1 MTSASRR
8 LEDEVTCSICI
19 EHFNDPRVLP
29 CLHSF
34 CRHCLE
40 ELAVHSE
47 GRGKLVCPLCKAEF
61 QISPADVPSLKVNFM
76 INSII
81 SVLPL
86 LTSEDSKKKPSCESC
101 DSGEPAQG
109 RCNECDHFVCE
120 QCISAHKRLRL
131 LQHHTLLSLDE
142 IKSGKLLSKSK
153 TSYCTKHEG
162 EVLKLFCESCKEVI
176 CRDCTVVD
184 HKNHDY
190 LFTSDVIA
198 REKEEILGRAK
209 KVASKLTD
217 IEQAMALVEET
228 QQHLEENKRATRR
241 DLDAFI
247 DKQIGTL
254 EKMRSDLKG
263 GIESACQK
271 HDKQLTAQRETLSMR
286 LASARSSLEFAERM
300 CRDANDVDVLSI
312 RNEVLSQLS
321 SLAEKPVDQP
331 CTEVGVRLVV
341 DEEYWDSLS
350 KKISVDVISVGESE
364 QTGLEQSAILSG
376 KGPEYLRDLL
386 GFLKPMQ
393 QSPKS
398 RWVRCF
404 SAKRDGWAART
415 FHEKC
420 NGKAPNI
427 VLVSVGGRYVFGG
440 YSDVAWTKMTSAS
453 RRLEDEVT
461 CSICIEHFNDPR
473 VLPCL
478 HSFCRHC
485 LEELAVHSEGR
496 GKLVCPLCKAEF
508 QISPADVPS
517 LKVNF
522 MINSI
527 ISVLPLLT
535 SEDSKKKPSCE
546 SCDSGEPAQ
555 GRCNECDH
563 FVCEQ
568 CISAHKRLRLLQHH
582 TLLSLDEIKS
592 GKLLSKSK
600 TSYCTKHEGE
610 VLKLFCESCKEVICR
625 DCTVVDH
632 KNHDYLF
639 TSDVIARE
647 KEEILGRAKKVA
659 SKLTDI
665 EQAMALVEETQ
676 QHLEENKRATR
687 RDLDAFIDKQ
697 IGTLEKMRSD
707 LKGGIESACQKHDKQ
722 LTAQR
727 ETLSMRLAS
736 ARSSLEFAERMC
748 RDANDVDVLSIRN
761 EVLSQLS
768 SLAEKPVDQPC
779 TEVGVRLVVDEEYWD
794 SLSKKISVDVISV
807 GESEQTGLEQSAI
820 LSGKGPEYLR
830 DLLGILKPV
839 QQSPK
844 SRWVRCF
851 SAKRDGW
858 AARTFHEKCDGK
870 APNIVLV
877 SVEGRY
883 VFGGYSDVAW
893 TMSDRGWQSSSKSF
907 LLTLCNKNGYRP
919 EKLPLRRTPDRYAIC
934 DDTRHGPVFG
944 VDPVFGVPSFGGCSD
959 LFIADNAGGNEE
971 SYTRS
976 HTYARPQGVTSDGS
990 CDVFADKYRFTP
1002 DEMEVF
1008 HEVVD

>member
-1 MTSASRR
+1 MATSASRR

-29 CLHSF
+29 CFHSF

-47 GRGKLVCPLCKAEF
+47 GRGKLACPLCKAEF
-61 QISPADVPSLKVNFM
+61 QISQADVPSLKVNFM
-76 INSII
+76 INSIL
-81 SVLPL
+81 SVLL
-86 LTSEDSKKKPSCESC
+86 LTSEDSKKPVCESC

-120 QCISAHKRLRL
+120 QCISIHKRFRPV
-131 LQHHTLLSLDE
+131 QHHTILSLDE
-142 IKSGKLLSKSK
+142 IKSGKLLAMSKASF
-153 TSYCTKHEG
+153 CTKHKG
-162 EVLKLFCESCKEVI
+162 KKLKLFCESCKEVI

-198 REKEEILGRAK
+198 QEKEEILGRAK

-217 IEQAMALVEET
+217 IEQAMALVEEA

-247 DKQIGTL
+247 DKQIGAL
-254 EKMRSDLKG
+254 EKMRSDLRG
-263 GIESACQK
+263 EIESACQ
-271 HDKQLTAQRETLSMR
+271 KQLTAQRENLSMR

-331 CTEVGVRLVV
+331 CMEDGVRLVV

-350 KKISVDVISVGESE
+350 KKISVERR
-364 QTGLEQSAILSG
+364 TGLEQSAILSG
-376 KGPEYLRDLL
+376 KGSKYLRDLL
-386 GFLKPMQ
+386 GFLQPVQ

-404 SAKRDGWAART
+404 SAKRDGWAAST

-420 NGKAPNI
+420 DGKAPNI

-535 SEDSKKKPSCE
+535 SEDSKKKPVCE

-568 CISAHKRLRLLQHH
+568 CISAHKRFRPVQHH
-582 TLLSLDEIKS
+582 TILSLDEIKS
-592 GKLLSKSK
+592 GKLLAMSKASF
-600 TSYCTKHEGE
+600 CTKHKGKK
-610 VLKLFCESCKEVICR
+610 LKLFCESCKEVICR

-659 SKLTDI
+659 SKITDI
-665 EQAMALVEETQ
+665 EQAMALVEEAQ
-676 QHLEENKRATR
+676 HHLEENKRATR
-687 RDLDAFIDKQ
+687 RDLDQFIDKQ

-707 LKGGIESACQKHDKQ
+707 LKGGIESACQKHEKQ

-794 SLSKKISVDVISV
+794 SLSKKISV
-807 GESEQTGLEQSAI
+807 GESETGLEQSAI

-830 DLLGILKPV
+830 DLLGFLKPV

-858 AARTFHEKCDGK
+858 AARTFYEKCNGK

-877 SVEGRY
+877 SVGGRY

-907 LLTLCNKNGYRP
+907 LYTLCNKNGYRP
-919 EKLPLRRTPDRYAIC
+919 EKLPLRDPPDRIAIRDHTSC
-934 DDTRHGPVFG
+934 GPVFG
-944 VDPVFGVPSFGGCSD
+944 GGGD

-971 SYTRS
+971 SYTEP
-976 HTYARPQGVTSDGS
+976 HTYARPQGATSDGP
-990 CDVFADKYRFTP
+990 CDVFAGTWSFTP